1 MPEISTEK
9 VCYIIQKARMF
20 DVKSEVSDPDSGSNP
35 TDDDMRDVLE
45 DFADD
50 PTRQELVAFIRGLD
64 EEEQIALV
72 ALAWV
77 GRGTYSAAEWG
88 EALDAARDAHNP
100 RTAEYL
106 LSLPI
111 LGDYLEEGLDAFDES
126 CADFTENL

>member
-35 TDDDMRDVLE
+35 TDDNMCDILE
-45 DFADD
+45 DFPDD

-64 EEEQIALV
+64 EEEQIELV

-77 GRGTYSAAEWG
+77 GRGTYGAEEWDDALEAAH
-88 EALDAARDAHNP
+88 DAHNP

-106 LSLPI
+106 LSLPL
-111 LGDYLEEGLDAFDES
+111 LGDYLEEGLDVFDES
-126 CADFTENL
+126 CAGFSGNF